1 MILVSRIS
9 YIVSRVLLCILSA
22 TLLSLSFSTFN
33 LSFLV
38 WVGLVPLFF
47 ALEETSKRDA
57 FKISFLCGFFFFA
70 LSMYWLIYV
79 TVTGWIILSLY
90 QALYFG
96 LFGICFSIINKQ
108 KNLKLSFSYILIPAI
123 WCVLEYLRSHIG
135 GGIGWNLLAYSQYKN
150 LPIIQI
156 SDLTGAFGVSFL
168 IVLVNFTI
176 YSAIKMAVGCYKKDK
191 KFFVRSHLSF
201 REELRVN
208 PLLQTVVVLII
219 VSGVLFYGYSK
230 LDALNKEILET
241 IKLKV
246 SIVQGNIE
254 QTHKWDNR
262 YKYSILKKYE
272 SLTIDTL
279 KEKPDLIIWPETALP
294 GYFNID
300 VSLSDYIKELTAITK
315 IPILVGSPIAA
326 IIDNKDL
333 GDYNSAL
340 LFSRKGKLITQYNK
354 LHLVLLGE
362 FVPFGK
368 YFPWLR
374 KLLPITGNF
383 LPGDEYTLFEQ
394 RTMNNE
400 QRARFGA
407 LICFEDIFPN
417 LSRRFV
423 KNGAEFMVNITNDAW
438 FKESSAPYQH
448 AANSVFRAVENRR
461 SFIRCANTGLSCFI
475 DKTGKIYNRVRSNS
489 KDIFIQGYLTDYIAV
504 DKTKTYT
511 FYTRYGDIFIF
522 SCMFM
527 VCLFMIDYI
536 RKYRYNK

>member
-1 MILVSRIS
+1 MLRKI
-9 YIVSRVLLCILSA
+9 ILSV
-22 TLLSLSFSTFN
+22 LSAIFLSISFQSYN
-33 LSFLV
+33 LSFFI
-38 WVGLVPLFF
+38 WFGLIPLFF
-47 ALEETSKRDA
+47 ALEGLSSKEA
-57 FKISFLCGFFFFA
+57 FKISFLCGFFFFI

-79 TVTGWIILSLY
+79 TATGWIVLSLY

-96 LFGICFSIINKQ
+96 LFGLFFVFSKRYT
-108 KNLKLSFSYILIPAI
+108 LSAPRFYSGQAKRYILIPAL
-123 WCVLEYLRSHIG
+123 WCILEYLRSRIG

-156 SDLTGAFGVSFL
+156 SDLTGAYGVSFL

-176 YSAIKMAVGCYKKDK
+176 YNAIKMAIGCCKKDK

-208 PLLQTVVVLII
+208 PLLQTVSVLLII
-219 VSGVLFYGYSK
+219 TGALFYGYSK
-230 LDALNKEILET
+230 IDAFNKDTLKEA
-241 IKLKV
+241 KLKV
-246 SIVQGNIE
+246 SIIQGNIE

-262 YKYSILKKYE
+262 YKDNILKIYE
-272 SLTIDTL
+272 SLTKEAL
-279 KEKPDLIIWPETALP
+279 KEKPDLIIWPETSLP

-300 VSLSDYIKELTAITK
+300 RSLSDYMKKLTAIIK
-315 IPILVGSPIAA
+315 RPILVGSPTTA

-340 LFSRKGKLITQYNK
+340 LFSRKGKLIEQYNK

-383 LPGDEYTLFEQ
+383 IPGDEHTVFKL

-400 QRARFGA
+400 LQTTFGT

-448 AANSVFRAVENRR
+448 GANSVFRAVENRR
-461 SFIRCANTGLSCFI
+461 GFIRCANTGLSCFI